1 MKVMQHLA
9 QQRFRLLGD
18 FGDEELLDRHA
29 VVLPHPKPPAKLA
42 FKPGEAWQ
50 GPRKGAFQ
58 APPGGYKPPLLEAK
72 RTARDEKGARA
83 LKSELSRLLHLW
95 RCSSSQPAKEPQ
107 GLVKWLE
114 RQGKSRKVYDST
126 RQPIACVVVSKSF

>member
-1 MKVMQHLA
+1 MRYFYRIPSRLPSSRSNLEKHGKA
-9 QQRFRLLGD
+9 QGMTLFKRL
-18 FGDEELLDRHA
+18 RA
-29 VVLPHPKPPAKLA
+29 VANRPSLR
-42 FKPGEAWQ
+42 G
-50 GPRKGAFQ
+50 
-58 APPGGYKPPLLEAK
+58 K